1 MAELASQALFDEIN
15 HLSGAP
21 LTHYAD
27 VELILRDS
35 TRIIDN
41 GPLGEHA
48 VSPDSIRLSK
58 EEKQLLRTGNY
69 RVAISFHYTGTA
81 WAALHQKGIRDE
93 LEQYGIDIIS
103 TMDAHFDPALQNM
116 QMCIRDRP
124 HCGRGSVP
132 ARNEAPARSFHL
144 LQPPRSGSDL
154 SLIHIYMAVAKNLI
168 IWAIPGALLQAIG
181 GSSRQ
186 LGVLFA
192 TGLLIASP
200 MAGITVMVGLLIRY
214 IVVKKY
220 GDLGQSKLYILGAGF
235 ITGAALYSFFSS
247 TMNLGKKD
255 VYKRQVRIVSEP
267 SKIPIFSSPGTLG
280 AMFWLVIIC

>member
-1 MAELASQALFDEIN
+1 MFLLKALRELGKDCPRDISIIGFDDMLWCELTAPPLSCIHRDIDQMAELASQALFDEIN

-21 LTHYAD
+21 LTRYAD

-116 QMCIRDRP
+116 QLESIKMQHPD
-124 HCGRGSVP
+124 
-132 ARNEAPARSFHL
+132 
-144 LQPPRSGSDL
+144 
-154 SLIHIYMAVAKNLI
+154 AVI
-168 IWAIPGALLQAIG
+168 AIPTDDVQTSGISGIVQNDAAGLFKQCPAEFQPEQLRLLYL
-181 GSSRQ
+181 RQ
-186 LGVLFA
+186 
-192 TGLLIASP
+192 
-200 MAGITVMVGLLIRY
+200 
-214 IVVKKY
+214 
-220 GDLGQSKLYILGAGF
+220 
-235 ITGAALYSFFSS
+235 
-247 TMNLGKKD
+247 
-255 VYKRQVRIVSEP
+255 
-267 SKIPIFSSPGTLG
+267 
-280 AMFWLVIIC
+280 